1 MSSSGILHLT
11 EAERH
16 EAAEASPP
24 GPLPGA
30 VAAHLAACAECAADV
45 ARIRSM
51 IERARAIE
59 PPATDLDAIW
69 SGIGDRIE
77 RGKLVPLDGP
87 AMPAGGVT
95 PRWVARAAW
104 IAGAIGVVASVLVV
118 ARLSGGGG
126 AGTVRIP
133 SPSRA
138 AASTID
144 SSGAYRRQV
153 TLLLEE
159 LELRRALLRPEVAS
173 RVDHDLAVIDAAI
186 AELQDALRNDPDNPA
201 LRQLLAAS
209 YRQKRD
215 LLQRVR
221 DAS

>member
-1 MSSSGILHLT
+1 M
-11 EAERH
+11 
-16 EAAEASPP
+16 
-24 GPLPGA
+24 
-30 VAAHLAACAECAADV
+30 DV
-45 ARIRSM
+45 ARLRSL

-59 PPATDLDAIW
+59 APAADLDAIW

-77 RGKLVPLDGP
+77 RGKLVPLDTATPPVPG
-87 AMPAGGVT
+87 AA
-95 PRWVARAAW
+95 PRWSARWAW
-104 IAGAIGVVASVLVV
+104 IAGAIGIAAAVLVV
-118 ARLSGGGG
+118 ARPWSSDG
-126 AGTVRIP
+126 AGTGRVP
-133 SPSRA
+133 TPSRA
-138 AASTID
+138 ASATAD

-186 AELQDALRNDPDNPA
+186 AELQEALRNDPDNLA